1 MPLTPQAGRGSK
13 HNRRHQE
20 RKIAPLKTLLF
31 VCSGNAGRSPAAQY
45 LAAEYINDRNLL
57 IEVRSRGT
65 NVRNYTSPDMQLV
78 TAIPAAKSHIP
89 TALDKEAIEQADL
102 ILTMNRQ
109 HKKIVIEMVPG
120 AANKTYC
127 LYEYAEGTTKAVVD
141 PSDYDQEDYEY
152 FLEEMKRL
160 VRLSVDKFTAL
171 KTTSGS

>member
-1 MPLTPQAGRGSK
+1 MKA
-13 HNRRHQE
+13 
-20 RKIAPLKTLLF
+20 ILF

-45 LAAEYINDRNLL
+45 LAAEYLADHKLAV
-57 IEVRSRGT
+57 EVRSRGT
-65 NVRNYTSPDMQLV
+65 NIRDRSATDFQLV
-78 TAIPAAKSHIP
+78 TAIPAARLHVP

-109 HKKIVIEMVPG
+109 HKQIVIEMAPS
-120 AANKTYC
+120 AADKTYC

-141 PSDYDQEDYEY
+141 PGDYDQEDYEY

-160 VRLSVDKFTAL
+160 VRLSVDKFTAP